1 MSPVITVPASRPV
14 AGSANVR
21 SMKIDATVRESRTC
35 SHGIMPRMTI
45 VISM

>member
-1 MSPVITVPASRPV
+1 MPASRPV

-21 SMKIDATVRESRTC
+21 SMNTEATVRDSLTSC
-35 SHGIMPRMTI
+35 HGIMPRMTI